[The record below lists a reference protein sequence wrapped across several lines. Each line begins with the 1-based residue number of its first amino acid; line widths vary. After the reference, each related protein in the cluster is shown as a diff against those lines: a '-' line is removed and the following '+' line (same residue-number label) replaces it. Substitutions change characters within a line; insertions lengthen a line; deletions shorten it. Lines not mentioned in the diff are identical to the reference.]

1 MICTYLTILFD
12 ICRPDASFEALKQKL
27 ESVMP
32 ASGSEQGAEASE
44 AGTTSATTSL
54 PRPAPA
60 ASTTAQGSVPVN
72 PQESITAN
80 TDIRPVFAHST
91 SVDQSLE
98 SAQGNLFVC
107 LFYFPCPEALFSKQ
121 LLGPLT
127 TKPLKDWELQFV
139 YICSL
144 LVTHS
149 L

>member
-1 MICTYLTILFD
+1 MICTYLTVLFD

-44 AGTTSATTSL
+44 AGTNSANTSL

-98 SAQGNLFVC
+98 GSSTQGNL
-107 LFYFPCPEALFSKQ
+107 
-121 LLGPLT
+121 
-127 TKPLKDWELQFV
+127 
-139 YICSL
+139 I
-144 LVTHS
+144 
-149 L
+149 

>member
-44 AGTTSATTSL
+44 AGTNSANTSL

-98 SAQGNLFVC
+98 GSSAQGNLLTTGFGGK
-107 LFYFPCPEALFSKQ
+107 EAWRPTLKWNTRFFFAFSKKTQ
-121 LLGPLT
+121 LWLP
-127 TKPLKDWELQFV
+127 
-139 YICSL
+139 
-144 LVTHS
+144 
-149 L
+149 